1 MKNRIDGDDSF
12 WDVAHLL
19 PKKAEVPPQKREP
32 APEIKKSVPAP
43 QGKQDKHAP
52 AASVPPSS
60 KNERDIPLPQ
70 ISNTPQQV
78 LEYEG
83 QAVFRVEIY
92 PWPNH
97 YSFFSNFRKN
107 ALTILKMQAIPA
119 PFVPFF
125 SFMPQYHQLTA
136 TQLRFYLH
144 FREELSKE
152 RIPKTDF
159 SYLLLLI
166 YEIINLP
173 DKIPPKEGLAR
184 LCFLWNAYRVAFP
197 KLDKYLSEWICDY
210 CLIHDLSCLQIP
222 QELRKAGRKNCSF
235 PEFYTGKTGE
245 QGGLLAHCSYSY
257 KTSRFYTEET
267 KALFDKHIPLALQAL
282 EAQMIKKND
291 TRFISKALPPQKT
304 TRTTFDGAVC
314 IYSEKK
320 KLEISYIPQS
330 EHAAHGMI
338 TDAVKFCENK
348 VRAACGIRSRFST
361 PALSGDVRLFL
372 EEYFKEHLPSPK
384 KEREKEI
391 AAYEQKY
398 EPESRGF
405 SEKEAAK
412 IEEQSLFV
420 IERLGAVF
428 EEEESK
434 EQAVKQLFKI
444 EPKPSPAL
452 SLPAVPAGKS
462 AEEALMKNAV
472 RALLKKDSHAFS
484 ALAKEAG
491 MLPATL
497 CERINEQALELY
509 GDIAIEETEGSFL
522 LLEDYTE
529 ELEQW
534 SNS

>member
-19 PKKAEVPPQKREP
+19 PKKAEALPPKREH
-32 APEIKKSVPAP
+32 APEITKSAPAP
-43 QGKQDKHAP
+43 QQQSDRSAP
-52 AASVPPSS
+52 VASTPPSS
-60 KNERDIPLPQ
+60 KTTKDIPLPQ
-70 ISNTPQQV
+70 ISTTPQRV

-107 ALTILKMQAIPA
+107 ALTILKMQALPA

-136 TQLRFYLH
+136 TQLRFYLY

-152 RIPKTDF
+152 HTPKTDF

-173 DKIPPKEGLAR
+173 DKIPPMTGLAR
-184 LCFLWNAYRVAFP
+184 LCFLWGAYRVTFP

-210 CLIHDLSCLQIP
+210 CLIHDLSCRQIP
-222 QELRKAGRKNCSF
+222 QELRKVGKKSCSF
-235 PEFYTGKTGE
+235 PEFYMEKAGG

-257 KTSRFYTEET
+257 KTSRFYTEQT
-267 KALFDKHIPLALQAL
+267 KALFDKHIPAALEAL

-291 TRFISKALPPQKT
+291 ARFISKALPAQKT

-361 PALSGDVRLFL
+361 PSLSGDIRLFL

-384 KEREKEI
+384 KEREKEA

-398 EPESRGF
+398 EPEIRGF

-428 EEEESK
+428 EEEEIR
-434 EQAVKQLFKI
+434 EQTVQQLFKV
-444 EPKPSPAL
+444 ETEHAPMP
-452 SLPAVPAGKS
+452 SLPTAS
-462 AEEALMKNAV
+462 TENSDEEQLFKNAV
-472 RALLKKDSHAFS
+472 RALLKKDNRAFS
-484 ALAKEAG
+484 DLSKEAG
-491 MLPATL
+491 ILPATL
-497 CERINEQALELY
+497 CERINERALELY